1 MKAVNSLPGCSGSN
15 YHSGASKFIQNVCLL
30 KRSPLQSMSVTYII
44 PIKICCNFLFSP
56 IWYAFSGCCS
66 VAQSCPT
73 PWLHGL
79 QHDRLPCPSPFPGV
93 GSDSCPLSQWCHP
106 TISSSAA
113 RFSFC
118 LQSFPAS
125 GSFSMTWLF
134 PSSGQSIGASPS
146 VLSMDIDGEF
156 PLEMTGLISLQSK
169 GLSGVFSSTTVWNHL
184 FFGAQPSLQSKF
196 HIHTWQLEKP

>member
-15 YHSGASKFIQNVCLL
+15 YHSGASKFIPNVCLL

-44 PIKICCNFLFSP
+44 QIKICCNFLFSP

-79 QHDRLPCPSPFPGV
+79 QHARLPCPSPFPGV
-93 GSDSCPLSQWCHP
+93 SSDSCPLSQWCHP

-125 GSFSMTWLF
+125 GSFPMSRLF
-134 PSSGQSIGASPS
+134 ASGSQSIRASASAS
-146 VLSMDIDGEF
+146 VLPMKVPGSF
-156 PLEMTGLISLQSK
+156 PLGLLGLISL
-169 GLSGVFSSTTVWNHL
+169 
-184 FFGAQPSLQSKF
+184 
-196 HIHTWQLEKP
+196 